1 MALLS
6 EKEIKDKLKGSEG
19 WELKGN
25 EIYKVYKHK
34 TFKDAIAFV
43 NKVGDLAEEANHHP
57 DFLIQ
62 YNKVTLTL
70 STHSQGGV
78 TDNDINLA
86 KRIDK
91 VK

>member
-1 MALLS
+1 MAVLS
-6 EKEIKDKLKGSEG
+6 EKEIRDKLKGLEG

-43 NKVGDLAEEANHHP
+43 NKVSDLAEEANHHP

-70 STHSQGGV
+70 STHSEGGV
-78 TDNDINLA
+78 TNNDINLV

>member
-1 MALLS
+1 MAVLS
-6 EKEIKDKLKGSEG
+6 EKEIKEKLKHLEG
-19 WELKGN
+19 WQLKGD
-25 EIYKVYKHK
+25 EIYKTYKHK

-43 NKVGDLAEEANHHP
+43 NTVSDLAEEANHHP

-86 KRIDK
+86 KEIEK
-91 VK
+91 AK

>member
-1 MALLS
+1 MAVLS
-6 EKEIKDKLKGSEG
+6 EKEIRDKLKGLEG

-43 NKVGDLAEEANHHP
+43 NKVSDLAEEANHHP

-70 STHSQGGV
+70 STHSEGGV
-78 TDNDINLA
+78 TNNDINLA
-86 KRIDK
+86 KRIDRAK
-91 VK
+91 